1 MDVASSPPPAPNA
14 VPKKRRLA
22 ESPYV
27 VFPVLLGILAAAS
40 IAVPLTLFFGIVM
53 IPILLVV
60 LVLYLGWYTQ
70 RRRRYLQRQRGPDAG
85 ERPS

>member
-1 MDVASSPPPAPNA
+1 MATPATPSPRSAT
-14 VPKKRRLA
+14 KKRRLT

-40 IAVPLTLFFGIVM
+40 IAVPLTLFLGIVM

-60 LVLYLGWYTQ
+60 LVLYIGWYTQ
-70 RRRRYLQRQRGPDAG
+70 RRRRYLERQGGPDAG